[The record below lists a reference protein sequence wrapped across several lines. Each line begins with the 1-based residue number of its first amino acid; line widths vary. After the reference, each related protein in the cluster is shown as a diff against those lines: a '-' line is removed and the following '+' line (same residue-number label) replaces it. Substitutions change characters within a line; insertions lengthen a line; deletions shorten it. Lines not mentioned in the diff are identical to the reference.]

1 MFKTFTGSGQAM
13 GPVASPSSSGPG
25 SVGGVGGWHPTIL
38 YLLVL
43 LVAEVFVVG
52 LLSRTVL
59 R

>member
-1 MFKTFTGSGQAM
+1 MYKTWTGSGQAT
-13 GPVASPSSSGPG
+13 GPVASPQSGGAGAGP
-25 SVGGVGGWHPTIL
+25 GGWHPTIL

-43 LVAEVFVVG
+43 VAAEIFAVG